1 MICLIPLLE
10 THEIIDVQCVKFYI
24 KNNIFLGPSHMNFKA
39 LSHS

>member
-10 THEIIDVQCVKFYI
+10 THEIIDVQCEVYI
-24 KNNIFLGPSHMNFKA
+24 KNNMFLGPSHMNFKA